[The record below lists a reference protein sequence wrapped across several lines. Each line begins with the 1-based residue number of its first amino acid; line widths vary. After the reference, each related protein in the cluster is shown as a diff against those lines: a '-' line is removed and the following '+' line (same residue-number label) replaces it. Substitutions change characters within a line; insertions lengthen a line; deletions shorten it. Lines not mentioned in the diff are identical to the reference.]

1 MSLPGAVPTI
11 LIADDDRSIR
21 TVLTQALG
29 RAGYQVR
36 STQTAATLWRWVE
49 EGEGDLVITDVV
61 MPDENGLDLV
71 PRIRRLRPD
80 LRVIVMSAQST
91 LLTAVKA
98 AQRGAFEYLPKPFDL
113 KELLATVGRALAAP
127 SPLAE
132 RPPAIGGE
140 GEERLPLIGRSPA
153 MQEIYRTIARLTTT
167 DLTTMIIGESGTGK
181 ELVARALHDY
191 GRRRGGPFVAINM
204 AAIPRELIESELFGH
219 ERGAFTGATSRSP
232 GRFEQAAGGTLFLD
246 EIGDMPPEAQTRL
259 LRVLQEGEFT
269 SVGGRQAIRAN
280 VRIIAATHRDL
291 RQAIR
296 QGLFREDLFY
306 RLNVVP
312 IRLPPLR
319 ERAEDIPELAR
330 HFLDRASEQG
340 MAAKS
345 LDEEAQRAL
354 MAYRW
359 PGNVR
364 ELENLMRRLAA
375 LYPQEV
381 IGREVIESELLDT
394 GAPPA
399 AEPTPPA
406 ASAPES
412 LAQAVERHI
421 MHVLAAHRDGLA
433 PSDIYDQVLAEVERP
448 LIELTLAATRGNQIK
463 AAAMLGLNRNTLR
476 KKIRDLDIQVLRGVS

>member
-1 MSLPGAVPTI
+1 MTDAPASRDVWVI
-11 LIADDDRSIR
+11 DDDRGVR
-21 TVLTQALG
+21 FVLAEAL
-29 RAGYQVR
+29 RDAGHLVR
-36 STQTAATLWRWVE
+36 EFGDVASVRDALTTARPAL
-49 EGEGDLVITDVV
+49 LLTDVR
-61 MPDENGLDLV
+61 MPGEDGLALLAELKTQGV
-71 PRIRRLRPD
+71 GP
-80 LRVIVMSAQST
+80 VIVMSAYT
-91 LLTAVKA
+91 DVATAA
-98 AQRGAFEYLPKPFDL
+98 AAYRHGAVDYLAKPFDL
-113 KELLATVGRALAAP
+113 DQAVAAVERALADVAP
-127 SPLAE
+127 PL
-132 RPPAIGGE
+132 PASRAVASHPTLFGE
-140 GEERLPLIGRSPA
+140 SSAMREVFRLIGRVAAS
-153 MQEIYRTIARLTTT
+153 
-167 DLTTMIIGESGTGK
+167 DLSVLITGETGTGK
-181 ELVARALHDY
+181 ELVARALHKHSP
-191 GRRRGGPFVAINM
+191 RASGPFVAINT
-204 AAIPRELIESELFGH
+204 AAIPKDLLESELFGH

-340 MAAKS
+340 MASKT
-345 LDEEAQRAL
+345 LDEGARLAL

-381 IGREVIESELLDT
+381 IGREVIESELVD
-394 GAPPA
+394 APA
-399 AEPTPPA
+399 ATPEPTA
-406 ASAPES
+406 AAES
-412 LAQAVERHI
+412 LARAVERHI
-421 MHVLAAHRDGLA
+421 MHFLAAHRDGLA

-448 LIELTLAATRGNQIK
+448 LIEMTLAATRGNQIK